1 MDVAEIEHEGTEEIV
16 CPWCGYEFKDSWE
29 FKENGETECY
39 GCEKRFKHYQIIN
52 VTYDTERIE
61 P

>member
-1 MDVAEIEHEGTEEIV
+1 MAEIEHEGTEEIV
-16 CPWCGYEFKDSWE
+16 CPWCGYEFQDSWE
-29 FKENGETECY
+29 FEENGETECY
-39 GCEKRFKHYQIIN
+39 GCEKRFKHCQIID